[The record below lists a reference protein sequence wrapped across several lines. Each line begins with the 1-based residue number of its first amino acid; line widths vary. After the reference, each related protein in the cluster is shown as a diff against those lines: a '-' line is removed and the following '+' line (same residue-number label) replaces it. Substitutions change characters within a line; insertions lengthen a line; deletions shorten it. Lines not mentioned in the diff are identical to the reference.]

1 MATIYFA
8 LETTITDLFFDDDR
22 SNQEFERWLNSL
34 DDLFSIK
41 LELQP
46 VQFEGVNSVNLFVNS
61 IDDDHNLTIG
71 VSVNAGGASSVTIGS
86 DDALISAIESELIP
100 EFVRQFNDACDLAF
114 PISGGSFN
122 DFLFMNEEFYLRV
135 FTRDYVKYESSRV
148 SVLEF
153 KLTGQFREEF

>member
-71 VSVNAGGASSVTIGS
+71 VSVNAGGASSADIIANG
-86 DDALISAIESELIP
+86 ALISAIESELIP
-100 EFVRQFNDACDLAF
+100 DFVQQFNVACSLAF
-114 PISGGSFN
+114 PTHDGDFN
-122 DFLFMNEEFYLRV
+122 NFLFLDDEFYLRML
-135 FTRDYVKYESSRV
+135 TRDYVRYENSKI

-153 KLTGQFREEF
+153 QLTGRFSEEF